1 MAQRK
6 SNPETSEKDATTR
19 SPQGPSA
26 NTVTLIGRLTADA
39 ELRTTSAGISVT
51 TFRIAI
57 NGRTSEFFSVVAWR
71 QQAEFVTKWLGKG
84 RLVHVSGRLQSRTW
98 EAADGSSRHTV
109 EVVADRVQALSAK
122 PMASAE

>member
-6 SNPETSEKDATTR
+6 SNVETSEKDTITR

-39 ELRTTSAGISVT
+39 ELRETSTGIPVS

-57 NGRTSEFFSVVAWR
+57 NGRTPEFFSIVAWR
-71 QQAEFVTKWLGKG
+71 QQAEFVAQWLGKG
-84 RLVHVSGRLQSRTW
+84 RLVHVSGRLRSRTW

-109 EVVADRVQALSAK
+109 EVVANRVQALSPK
-122 PMASAE
+122 PSADKE